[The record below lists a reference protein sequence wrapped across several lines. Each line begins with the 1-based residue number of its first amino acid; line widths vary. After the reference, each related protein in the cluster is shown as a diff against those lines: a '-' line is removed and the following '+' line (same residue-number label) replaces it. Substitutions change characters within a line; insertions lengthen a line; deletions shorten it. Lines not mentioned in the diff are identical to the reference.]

1 MADNQTSQ
9 ENEAAP
15 AEGTVVAEEAV
26 DLGGAGAGGRVGAIL
41 KMVLFG
47 VLAVV
52 AGALITY
59 TGYYLITRKSLLELP
74 MARAVA
80 RGSTPHY
87 LYSIYGVSRPLGV
100 ALDPTGQRLYVAE
113 SSGERRLRVFA
124 PDGKLLSSYSA
135 ADTTPG
141 SRNPTYVAVDAG
153 GTVYVT
159 DRLGGAID
167 TFGADGTY
175 LGVFDPLVHTR
186 AQGKGW
192 LPLGIRFDLQ
202 GNFYVT
208 DVAEQ
213 HQIYIFAKDGTMKK
227 VFGKSGTGP
236 GELNWPQGVAVD
248 ARGRLFV
255 SNGNNGRIDIFDSD
269 GDPKG
274 SFGRGTGKGS
284 VGLPRGIAIDSENR
298 LYVVDNI
305 SHLVNVYD
313 VSGEDVGF
321 LFSFGTNGV
330 GDGEFAAP
338 FDVAVDSANRIYVS
352 DRDNNRVQ
360 VWVY

>member
-1 MADNQTSQ
+1 M
-9 ENEAAP
+9 
-15 AEGTVVAEEAV
+15 VAEEAV
-26 DLGGAGAGGRVGAIL
+26 GIGEAAARGRLADIFRL
-41 KMVLFG
+41 VLFG

-59 TGYYLITRKSLLELP
+59 VGYYLVTRKSILELP

-80 RGSTPHY
+80 RGAAPHY

-100 ALDPTGQRLYVAE
+100 AVDPTGQRIYVAE

-159 DRLGGAID
+159 DRLGGVID

-175 LGVFDPLVHTR
+175 LGIFDPLAHTGG
-186 AQGKGW
+186 QGKSW
-192 LPLGIRFDLQ
+192 LPLGIRFDRQ

-213 HQIYIFAKDGTMKK
+213 HQVYIFAKDGTLKK

-269 GDPKG
+269 GNPKG
-274 SFGRGTGKGS
+274 GFGRGSGVGS
-284 VGLPRGIAIDSENR
+284 VGMPRGIALDGENR
-298 LYVVDNI
+298 LYVADNI

-313 VSGEDVGF
+313 VSGDDVGF

-330 GDGEFAAP
+330 GDGEFAGP